1 MFWWLYI
8 SQIYSIRIKLACDN
22 RKNKNIRTCLSHVDK
37 LITFVCSLYS
47 IKSMTASPN
56 CTFSVSEVLL
66 KIKNTSKSKQQK
78 TPAELLID

>member
-22 RKNKNIRTCLSHVDK
+22 SKNKNIRTCLSHVDK
-37 LITFVCSLYS
+37 VITFVCSLYS

-66 KIKNTSKSKQQK
+66 KNQEYIKIK
-78 TPAELLID
+78 TTKNACRIIN